1 MIYVFMRK
9 QWGTNNIGTC
19 YYNKNVQY
27 CQLYPLKS
35 KTLYRVSILFRSVN
49 VSVLDYIKF
58 TISVTLFQ
66 QITGISRSRMY
77 MGCQMVWR
85 KKMLNLTLEV
95 KLQRGVDLFQ
105 FASKWTCVSV
115 WQQMITCGSIR
126 ASESTAGSIEDRQLF
141 SCHNNISHPTFSLPN
156 PSLPRFTPVFSPP
169 STSRAELPETCR
181 SLPEDAIWRMAP
193 CLFDPRCTVK
203 LPLWSTT
210 LRLM

>member
-1 MIYVFMRK
+1 MWHCFNKSLIMIISK
-9 QWGTNNIGTC
+9 Q
-19 YYNKNVQY
+19 NVY
-27 CQLYPLKS
+27 GMPNG
-35 KTLYRVSILFRSVN
+35 VE
-49 VSVLDYIKF
+49 
-58 TISVTLFQ
+58 
-66 QITGISRSRMY
+66 
-77 MGCQMVWR
+77 

-105 FASKWTCVSV
+105 FESKWMCVSV

-126 ASESTAGSIEDRQLF
+126 ASQSTAGSIEDRQLF
-141 SCHNNISHPTFSLPN
+141 SCHNNISHPTFSLSKPIA
-156 PSLPRFTPVFSPP
+156 SLFTPVFSLP
-169 STSRAELPETCR
+169 STSRAELPEACR